1 MSIVNTMAQLE
12 ENFAVLHSAV
22 SKGDKQAKD
31 LVRMGRAV
39 VVGTFA
45 NKLEFGP
52 SRFLGYVGNDVEQH
66 LSMRSE
72 RDGKE
77 TNPAIDKVL
86 GFGKSQS
93 SNADAAFVNY
103 CRSMGL
109 DPPNNKR
116 NFWILPEAEGLI
128 EVGAISDDPALS
140 NTEKVAL
147 IKARIGQ
154 GQFRIKLE
162 KKWNAACCIT
172 GCKVRAVLRASH
184 IKPWKVCTN
193 LERLDSNNGLLLT
206 ASADSLFDS
215 GLISFDE
222 YGKLLHSVELSDY
235 DLNLL
240 LGTNDITLT
249 LNKQQQVYMQYHRET
264 YGYRDKEVNH
274 TPQFLD

>member
-1 MSIVNTMAQLE
+1 MSTVNTMAQLE
-12 ENFAVLHSAV
+12 ENFAMLHSAV
-22 SKGDKQAKD
+22 SKGDKQAQE
-31 LVRMGRAV
+31 LVRMGKAV

-45 NKLEFGP
+45 NELAFGP

-93 SNADAAFVNY
+93 ANAETAFVNY
-103 CRSMGL
+103 CRSTGL
-109 DPPNNKR
+109 EPPNNKR

-128 EVGAISDDPALS
+128 QVGVISEDPGLS

-154 GQFRIKLE
+154 GQFRSKLE

-172 GCKVRAVLRASH
+172 GCKVRAALRASH
-184 IKPWKVCTN
+184 IKPWKVSTN

-222 YGKLLHSVELSDY
+222 HGKLLHAVELSNH

-240 LGTNDITLT
+240 LGNKDITVN
-249 LNKQQQVYMQYHRET
+249 LNKQQQIYMQYHREA
-264 YGYRDKEVNH
+264 YGYRDKEVL
-274 TPQFLD
+274 QAAVI

>member
-22 SKGDKQAKD
+22 SKGDENAID
-31 LVRMGRAV
+31 LVRMGKAV

-45 NKLEFGP
+45 NELAFGP

-66 LSMRSE
+66 LSMRSK

-86 GFGKSQS
+86 GFSKSQH
-93 SNADAAFVNY
+93 SNAETAFVNY
-103 CRSMGL
+103 CRGL
-109 DPPNNKR
+109 GIEPPNNKR
-116 NFWILPEAEGLI
+116 NFWILPEAEDLI
-128 EVGAISDDPALS
+128 QVGVISEDQKIS
-140 NTEKVAL
+140 HTEKVAL

-154 GQFRIKLE
+154 GQFRSKLE
-162 KKWNAACCIT
+162 KKWNSVCCIT
-172 GCKVRAVLRASH
+172 GCNVRAALRASH

-193 LERLDSNNGLLLT
+193 LERLDSNNGLLL
-206 ASADSLFDS
+206 SANADALFDS

-222 YGKLLHSVELSDY
+222 YGKLLHSEEILDS

-240 LGTNDITLT
+240 LGTNKIKLS
-249 LNKQQQVYMQYHRET
+249 LSEQQQVYMQYHREAF
-264 YGYRDKEVNH
+264 GYRYNDDL
-274 TPQFLD
+274 TPL